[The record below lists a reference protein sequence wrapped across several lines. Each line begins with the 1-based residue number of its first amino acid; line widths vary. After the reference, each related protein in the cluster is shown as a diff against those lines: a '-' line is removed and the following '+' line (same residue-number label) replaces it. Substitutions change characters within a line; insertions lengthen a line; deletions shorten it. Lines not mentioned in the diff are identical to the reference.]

1 MHKLLLAV
9 VLAVLSSVANATEWV
24 VTQNTEVK
32 VFSFDLNAESKFC
45 TVRKGG
51 VLYSTQHAEQV
62 LSYARKGKPE
72 PGDCGPKERYLVVFP
87 EDLRHF
93 TVPKSG
99 T

>member
-1 MHKLLLAV
+1 MRTLLLTV
-9 VLAVLSSVANATEWV
+9 VLTVLSSVASAAEWTV
-24 VTQNTEVK
+24 MQDTQVQ
-32 VFSFDLNAESKFC
+32 VFSFELNAEPKFC

-62 LSYARKGKPE
+62 LSYTRKGKPE

-93 TVPKSG
+93 TVPR
-99 T
+99 